1 MVPEACSWVSGY
13 LTRLHKTNFMELLY
27 QNKYGA
33 CYKIYDAPNPYC
45 ELQLI
50 VDCIGI
56 FMTVGDLE
64 NLLQLVRTPGK
75 TCYCLDCD
83 GAPCNKIWSVGP
95 LHELY
100 LKAHEPVLNE
110 LEDLIL
116 GTQFVLNMDKTLDQF
131 RIN

>member
-1 MVPEACSWVSGY
+1 
-13 LTRLHKTNFMELLY
+13 MELLY

-33 CYKIYDAPNPYC
+33 CYKIYDAPNPSC

-56 FMTVGDLE
+56 FMTVADLE

-75 TCYCLDCD
+75 TCYCADCD
-83 GAPCNKIWSVGP
+83 GAPCTKIWSVGP

-100 LKAHEPVLNE
+100 LKASEPVRNE

-116 GTQFVLNMDKTLDQF
+116 GTQFVLNMDQTLDQF